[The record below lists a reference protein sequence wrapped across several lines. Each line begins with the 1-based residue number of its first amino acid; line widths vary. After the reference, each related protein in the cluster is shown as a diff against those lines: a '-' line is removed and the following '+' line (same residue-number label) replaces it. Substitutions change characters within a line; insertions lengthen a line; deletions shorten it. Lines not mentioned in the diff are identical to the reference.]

1 MRVVQGLLLAV
12 GVVLQLLLGGSLIFS
27 ATGEDTGGL
36 SDVSADLVT
45 AEQLQQMKSAEDPH
59 RGRRMVLGAVL
70 AALALMQI
78 VVTVLAFKGRA
89 RKLVL
94 GGTGLSVVG
103 VGLVMVVHEPMMLA
117 GICAGVLVVALV
129 VGLVARPRV
138 EVTT

>member
-70 AALALMQI
+70 AALALLQ